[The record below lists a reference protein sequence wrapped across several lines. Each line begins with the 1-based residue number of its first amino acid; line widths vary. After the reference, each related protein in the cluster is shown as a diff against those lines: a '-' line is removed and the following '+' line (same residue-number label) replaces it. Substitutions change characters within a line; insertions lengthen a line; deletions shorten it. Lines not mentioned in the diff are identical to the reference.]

1 MKGKGFSLSKL
12 SHCAQTVKFKPSWSN
27 SFCLHQLSY
36 YYTALQ
42 SILLLLFVKTE
53 AESSPQPLKDFKDCD
68 SNNNLLEQ
76 IITKLDQTQWRVT
89 KHWRHL
95 GQKLKVSKKK
105 LDMIEFCAPFNPT
118 KSLMEY
124 LLAEQNVTVKN
135 FKEKV
140 QQRTGLSAAFKAL
153 EPFLNSK
160 FVFMQLIY
168 RCIILQ

>member
-1 MKGKGFSLSKL
+1 M
-12 SHCAQTVKFKPSWSN
+12 
-27 SFCLHQLSY
+27 
-36 YYTALQ
+36 
-42 SILLLLFVKTE
+42 KTE

-68 SNNNLLEQ
+68 SNNDLLEQ
-76 IITKLDQTQWRVT
+76 IITKLDDQTHVP

-95 GQKLKVSKKK
+95 GQELKVSNKK

>member
-1 MKGKGFSLSKL
+1 M
-12 SHCAQTVKFKPSWSN
+12 
-27 SFCLHQLSY
+27 
-36 YYTALQ
+36 
-42 SILLLLFVKTE
+42 KTE

-68 SNNNLLEQ
+68 SNNDLLEQ
-76 IITKLDQTQWRVT
+76 IITKLDDQTQVP

-95 GQKLKVSKKK
+95 GQELKVSKKK

-140 QQRTGLSAAFKAL
+140 QQRTVLLAAFKAL

-168 RCIILQ
+168 KCMILQ

>member
-1 MKGKGFSLSKL
+1 MKTG
-12 SHCAQTVKFKPSWSN
+12 
-27 SFCLHQLSY
+27 
-36 YYTALQ
+36 
-42 SILLLLFVKTE
+42 
-53 AESSPQPLKDFKDCD
+53 AESSPQMLKDFKDCD
-68 SNNNLLEQ
+68 SNNDLLEQ
-76 IITKLDQTQWRVT
+76 IITKLDTQWCVT
-89 KHWRHL
+89 KHWRNL
-95 GQKLKVSKKK
+95 GQELKVSKKK

-168 RCIILQ
+168 KCMILQ

>member
-1 MKGKGFSLSKL
+1 M
-12 SHCAQTVKFKPSWSN
+12 
-27 SFCLHQLSY
+27 
-36 YYTALQ
+36 
-42 SILLLLFVKTE
+42 KTE

-76 IITKLDQTQWRVT
+76 IITKLDTQWCVT
-89 KHWRHL
+89 KHWRNL
-95 GQKLKVSKKK
+95 GQELKVSKKK

-124 LLAEQNVTVKN
+124 LLAEQSVTMRK

-160 FVFMQLIY
+160 FVFVQLIY
-168 RCIILQ
+168 KYMILQ